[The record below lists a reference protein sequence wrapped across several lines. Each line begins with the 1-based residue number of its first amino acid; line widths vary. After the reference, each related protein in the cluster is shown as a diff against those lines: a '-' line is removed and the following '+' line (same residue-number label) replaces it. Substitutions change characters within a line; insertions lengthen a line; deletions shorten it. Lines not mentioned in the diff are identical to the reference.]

1 MNQAIGQKIK
11 EIFEKVEQHA
21 VPANKS
27 FRVSAYW
34 HIGRLMVGEER
45 KAEIEEAVVHELVE
59 ELEGVLVSVSQ
70 GKHLKKR
77 LWMMRAF
84 YLAYPEW
91 EKVEVELSWAH
102 YQLLSKIETPEV
114 RSFYTHESALNHW
127 SAKELRRQIKSRYYE
142 RQVLPM
148 VGRKP
153 VDTTQ
158 ATSVGDAILKDNYL
172 LEFTGL
178 KNESAYK
185 ERDLETALID
195 DLQSFLMELG
205 KGFSFVA
212 RQKRIRTAT
221 GKQFYIDLVFYHFIR
236 KCFVLIDLKVA
247 ELSHR
252 DIGQMDM
259 YVRLYEEK
267 WRGEDDHPTIGII
280 LCPEKDKTIIQ
291 YSMLKD
297 SKQIFAATYQTDPK
311 DEAALSKQFYL
322 SLFHNQLL
330 QDFPD

>member
-45 KAEIEEAVVHELVE
+45 KAEIEEAVVYELVE

-102 YQLLSKIETPEV
+102 YQLLSKIEATEE

-158 ATSVGDAILKDNYL
+158 PTSVGDAILKDNYL

-185 ERDLETALID
+185 ELCSSSKAHSDGNGKTVLHRSGLL
-195 DLQSFLMELG
+195 SFYP
-205 KGFSFVA
+205 K
-212 RQKRIRTAT
+212 
-221 GKQFYIDLVFYHFIR
+221 VF
-236 KCFVLIDLKVA
+236 CL
-247 ELSHR
+247 
-252 DIGQMDM
+252 
-259 YVRLYEEK
+259 
-267 WRGEDDHPTIGII
+267 
-280 LCPEKDKTIIQ
+280 
-291 YSMLKD
+291 
-297 SKQIFAATYQTDPK
+297 
-311 DEAALSKQFYL
+311 
-322 SLFHNQLL
+322 N
-330 QDFPD
+330 